1 MDWSEFPKSTFYHQ
15 EPIEPKRIKTMV
27 KELPIGFTVE
37 MVKAVREG
45 RKTVTRRVMKHQPE
59 GNRII
64 LSKYRNYS
72 VCAEIK
78 DGEIMWRPF
87 GGAPLQPM
95 PNDEIVKHARYQP
108 GDLLWVKES
117 FGIVSKSHPLIK
129 QTLPMFEYTHFSRT
143 KPDCLQRGYELLYK
157 ATQEIDPDF
166 PIRWRS
172 SRFMPKWVTRTW
184 LEVVSV
190 RPERVQDINPEECY
204 AEGIESQFS
213 KDYKNRENIPV
224 MPLIKRFI
232 RLWDSINAKRGY
244 PWESNPFVWRIEFKE
259 YSR

>member
-1 MDWSEFPKSTFYHQ
+1 
-15 EPIEPKRIKTMV
+15 
-27 KELPIGFTVE
+27 
-37 MVKAVREG
+37 MVKAIRDG
-45 RKTVTRRVMKHQPE
+45 RKDVTRRVIIPQPE
-59 GNRII
+59 YRQKPPNSLQAAGWAWESKKAQ
-64 LSKYRNYS
+64 LSS
-72 VCAEIK
+72 WAEIELFK
-78 DGEIMWRPF
+78 NEISPY
-87 GGAPLQPM
+87 A
-95 PNDEIVKHARYQP
+95 KYQF

-117 FGIVSKSHPLIK
+117 FGITSKSHPLIK
-129 QTLPMFEYTHFSRT
+129 QTLPMFEYTHYSKT

-166 PIRWRS
+166 PIKWRS
-172 SRFMPKWVTRTW
+172 SRFMPKWVARTW

-190 RPERVQDINPEECY
+190 RPERVQDISPEECY

-244 PWESNPFVWRIEFKE
+244 PWESNPWVWRIEFKRVNHKYQIRTSE
-259 YSR
+259 ISKE